1 MLQPA
6 NELQLCSVELLNT
19 VLSLCADLHKRY
31 PRSEQVIELSKRL
44 LFVQK
49 ELGLRYIPDFIS
61 VATSLF
67 IILIQAE
74 FEHEQLS
81 ILKLSLFLLK
91 WKNENGVF
99 SFSFLKNC
107 IKILLW

>member
-1 MLQPA
+1 M
-6 NELQLCSVELLNT
+6 CSVELLDT
-19 VLSLCADLHKRY
+19 VLSLCTDLQKRCT
-31 PRSEQVIELSKRL
+31 RNGQIIELSKRL

-49 ELGLRYIPDFIS
+49 ELGLQYIPDFIS
-61 VATSLF
+61 VVASLF

-99 SFSFLKNC
+99 SFFFFWKIC
-107 IKILLW
+107 IKLFFW